1 MHQPDDHRPAGRRVG
16 RRQPAQPPE
25 NRPMSLEYK
34 VIFSRPLPVD
44 QAEDFLRK
52 TAVNEVAPPVP

>member
-1 MHQPDDHRPAGRRVG
+1 
-16 RRQPAQPPE
+16 
-25 NRPMSLEYK
+25 MSLEYK

-52 TAVNEVAPPVP
+52 TAVNGVAPPVP